1 MTDQQ
6 IIIIVIVFIVCS
18 FILLLVTYFMQLR
31 ETRIE
36 DKIKQESIKCGFFDK
51 TTKEIKKQT
60 GCDFLLKKYDVDC
73 YVKVLN
79 VPTKSQVVL
88 NYKDTVCLHYGG
100 TKQKGTLY
108 PNKKY
113 LKLDKFLSSDIKGI
127 KMLLIYPSTNQ
138 VMMYVNE
145 CEMIHVK
152 ACDFPYNMK
161 LVKFEDLN
169 EALDSI
175 YSKEVKSSNN

>member
-1 MTDQQ
+1 MTETQIMILVGSVLGGF
-6 IIIIVIVFIVCS
+6 IIIM
-18 FILLLVTYFMQLR
+18 LATYFLQLV
-31 ETRIE
+31 EAKIE
-36 DKIKQESIKCGFFDK
+36 DKIKQESIKCGFFDVTNK
-51 TTKEIKKQT
+51 DLKKET
-60 GCDFLLKKYDVDC
+60 GCDFLLQKDDIKC
-73 YVKVLN
+73 YVKVLY
-79 VPTKSQVVL
+79 VPKRSQVVL

-100 TKQKGTLY
+100 NKNKGTLY
-108 PNKKY
+108 PEKKY
-113 LKLDKFLSSDIKGI
+113 LKLSKFLNKEVKGI

-175 YSKEVKSSNN
+175 CSAKK